1 MILNVNTKVA
11 ARLEDQTSGH
21 FAASCPLFIL

>member
-1 MILNVNTKVA
+1 VNTKVA

>member
-1 MILNVNTKVA
+1 VNIKVA

-21 FAASCPLFIL
+21 FAASCTLFIL

>member
-1 MILNVNTKVA
+1 MNTKVT

-21 FAASCPLFIL
+21 FAASSTLFVL